1 MVKGVPSKVKRG
13 FNRVPF
19 KACEGNQRKRLT
31 SWKNK
36 QRTWTLAGLRALHA
50 PLVGGRPT
58 CFVLMKTD
66 GNIIK
71 NCVYL
76 LPSCFPWFKAVVAL
90 VSMMFNIA
98 SLDWTEPTDH
108 VELFAGDMSV
118 TRGELKARAAHTA

>member
-1 MVKGVPSKVKRG
+1 MVKGVPS
-13 FNRVPF
+13 N
-19 KACEGNQRKRLT
+19 
-31 SWKNK
+31 
-36 QRTWTLAGLRALHA
+36 
-50 PLVGGRPT
+50 
-58 CFVLMKTD
+58 
-66 GNIIK
+66 
-71 NCVYL
+71 L